1 MIEIDLTFVLLLALV
16 ALMAGF
22 FDAIAGGGGLITLP
36 VLFIAG
42 VEPLAAIAT
51 NKFQAAS
58 ATVSA
63 TCAFARKGMI
73 DWRRGSPMAVM
84 SFIGGALGALSITYV
99 PKSVLQA
106 CVPPLLILIAAY
118 FAFSPKP
125 NEQAR
130 KAKVSTSLFCV
141 TAAPIIGFYDGIFGP
156 GVGSFFMLAC
166 VVLLGQHLIQAICTS
181 KLLNAACN
189 LGALS
194 VFSLSGAIIW
204 PLALAMALAAF
215 LGAQLGARCA
225 VRFGSRLINRC
236 WSASAASWHSNCCSI
251 PATRSAIGS
260 TSSSREHHA
269 HSKGFPAAREVA
281 V

>member
-1 MIEIDLTFVLLLALV
+1 MIEFDLTLVLILALV

-51 NKFQAAS
+51 NKVQAAS

-73 DWRRGSPMAVM
+73 DWRRGSPMAEM

-99 PKSVLQA
+99 PKSFLQA
-106 CVPPLLILIAAY
+106 CVPPLLILIAIY

-125 NEQAR
+125 NEQTR
-130 KAKVSTSLFCV
+130 KAKLSTSLFCV
-141 TAAPIIGFYDGIFGP
+141 TVAPIIGFYDGIFGP

-166 VVLLGQHLIQAICTS
+166 VVLLGQQLIQAVCTS

-194 VFSLSGAIIW
+194 VFLLSGAIIW
-204 PLALAMALAAF
+204 PLALAMAIAAF

-225 VRFGSRLINRC
+225 VRFGSRLIKPLLVSVCIIMAFKLLLDTGNPLGE
-236 WSASAASWHSNCCSI
+236 WLDQ
-251 PATRSAIGS
+251 
-260 TSSSREHHA
+260 
-269 HSKGFPAAREVA
+269 FF
-281 V
+281 

>member
-1 MIEIDLTFVLLLALV
+1 MIEFDLTLVLILALV

-42 VEPLAAIAT
+42 IEPLAAIAT

-99 PKSVLQA
+99 PKSLLQA
-106 CVPPLLILIAAY
+106 CVPPLLILIAIY

-130 KAKVSTSLFCV
+130 KAKLSSSLFCV
-141 TAAPIIGFYDGIFGP
+141 TVAPIIGFYDGIFGP

-166 VVLLGQHLIQAICTS
+166 VVLLGQQLIQAVCTS

-194 VFSLSGAIIW
+194 VFLVSGAIIW
-204 PLALAMALAAF
+204 PLALAMAIAAF

-225 VRFGSRLINRC
+225 VRFGSRLIKPLLVSVCIIMAFKLLLDTGNPFGE
-236 WSASAASWHSNCCSI
+236 WLDQ
-251 PATRSAIGS
+251 
-260 TSSSREHHA
+260 
-269 HSKGFPAAREVA
+269 FF
-281 V
+281 

>member
-1 MIEIDLTFVLLLALV
+1 MIELDLTLLLILALV

-63 TCAFARKGMI
+63 TFAFARKGMI
-73 DWRRGSPMAVM
+73 DWRRGGPMAVM
-84 SFIGGALGALSITYV
+84 SFIGGALGALSISYV
-99 PKSVLQA
+99 PKNILQA
-106 CVPPLLILIAAY
+106 CVPILLILVAAY

-125 NEQAR
+125 NERAR
-130 KAKVSTSLFCV
+130 KAKISTSLFCV
-141 TAAPIIGFYDGIFGP
+141 AVAPVIGFYDGIFGP
-156 GVGSFFMLAC
+156 GVGSFFMVAC
-166 VVLLGQHLIQAICTS
+166 VVLLGQHLIQAVCNS

-204 PLALAMALAAF
+204 PLALAMAFAAF
-215 LGAQLGARCA
+215 VGAQLGARCA
-225 VRFGSRLINRC
+225 VHFGPRLIKPLLVC
-236 WSASAASWHSNCCSI
+236 VCCIMALKLLLDPASPLGQWLHNQF
-251 PATRSAIGS
+251 
-260 TSSSREHHA
+260 H
-269 HSKGFPAAREVA
+269 
-281 V
+281 

>member
-1 MIEIDLTFVLLLALV
+1 MIELEVTLILILALM
-16 ALMAGF
+16 AFMAGF

-42 VEPLAAIAT
+42 IEPLAAIAT

-63 TCAFARKGMI
+63 TFAFARKGMI
-73 DWRRGSPMAVM
+73 DWKKSHVMALM
-84 SFIGGALGALSITYV
+84 SFIGGALGALSVSYV
-99 PKSVLQA
+99 PKTLLQA
-106 CVPPLLILIAAY
+106 CVPILLIVVAAY

-125 NEQAR
+125 NEQTR
-130 KAKVSTSLFCV
+130 KARISVSLFCITV
-141 TAAPIIGFYDGIFGP
+141 APIIGFYDGIFGP

-166 VVLLGQHLIQAICTS
+166 VILLGQHLLQAVCNS

-204 PLALAMALAAF
+204 PLALAMAVAAF
-215 LGAQLGARCA
+215 VGAQLGARCA
-225 VRFGSRLINRC
+225 VHFGPRLIKPLLVGV
-236 WSASAASWHSNCCSI
+236 CCI
-251 PATRSAIGS
+251 MATKLLLDSGNPIGQWLHRL
-260 TSSSREHHA
+260 TL
-269 HSKGFPAAREVA
+269 
-281 V
+281 

>member
-1 MIEIDLTFVLLLALV
+1 MIEFDVTLVLTLALV

-42 VEPLAAIAT
+42 IEPLAAIAT

-84 SFIGGALGALSITYV
+84 AFIGGALGALSITYV

-166 VVLLGQHLIQAICTS
+166 VVLLGQHLIQAVCTS

-225 VRFGSRLINRC
+225 VRFGSRLIKPLLV
-236 WSASAASWHSNCCSI
+236 SVCCI
-251 PATRSAIGS
+251 MALKLLLDTGNPLG
-260 TSSSREHHA
+260 EWLNQ
-269 HSKGFPAAREVA
+269 FF
-281 V
+281 

>member
-1 MIEIDLTFVLLLALV
+1 MIELDVTLVLVLALV

-42 VEPLAAIAT
+42 IEPLAAIAT

-63 TCAFARKGMI
+63 TFAFARKGMI
-73 DWRRGSPMAVM
+73 DWKRSRLMALM
-84 SFIGGALGALSITYV
+84 AFFGGALGALSVSFV
-99 PKSVLQA
+99 PKTLLQA
-106 CVPPLLILIAAY
+106 CVPFLLIVVAAY

-125 NEQAR
+125 DDQSR
-130 KAKVSTSLFCV
+130 KARISTSVFCM
-141 TAAPIIGFYDGIFGP
+141 TAAPVIGFYDGVFGP

-166 VVLLGQHLIQAICTS
+166 VILLGQHLLQAVCNS

-204 PLALAMALAAF
+204 PLAITMALAAF
-215 LGAQLGARCA
+215 AGAQLGARCA
-225 VRFGSRLINRC
+225 VHFGPRLIKPLLVC
-236 WSASAASWHSNCCSI
+236 VCCI
-251 PATRSAIGS
+251 MATKLLLDADNPFAQWLHRLV
-260 TSSSREHHA
+260 
-269 HSKGFPAAREVA
+269 P
-281 V
+281 

>member
-1 MIEIDLTFVLLLALV
+1 MIELDVTLVLVLALV

-42 VEPLAAIAT
+42 IEPLAAIAT

-63 TCAFARKGMI
+63 TFAFAHKGMI
-73 DWRRGSPMAVM
+73 DWKRSRLMALM
-84 SFIGGALGALSITYV
+84 AFFGGALGALSVSFV
-99 PKSVLQA
+99 PKALLQA
-106 CVPPLLILIAAY
+106 CVPILLIVVAAY

-125 NEQAR
+125 DDQTR
-130 KAKVSTSLFCV
+130 KARISTSVFCM
-141 TAAPIIGFYDGIFGP
+141 TAAPVIGFYDGVFGP

-166 VVLLGQHLIQAICTS
+166 VILLGQHLLQAVCNS

-204 PLALAMALAAF
+204 PLAITMALAAF
-215 LGAQLGARCA
+215 AGAQLGARCA
-225 VRFGSRLINRC
+225 VHFGPRLIKPLLVC
-236 WSASAASWHSNCCSI
+236 VCCI
-251 PATRSAIGS
+251 MATKLLLDADNPFAQWLHRLV
-260 TSSSREHHA
+260 
-269 HSKGFPAAREVA
+269 P
-281 V
+281 

>member
-1 MIEIDLTFVLLLALV
+1 MIELDLTLILILAAV

-36 VLFIAG
+36 VLFVAG
-42 VEPLAAIAT
+42 IEPLAAIAT

-73 DWRRGSPMAVM
+73 DWRKGSAMALM
-84 SFIGGALGALSITYV
+84 SFIGGALGALSVSLV
-99 PKSVLQA
+99 PKTLLQA
-106 CVPPLLILIAAY
+106 CVPILLILVAAY
-118 FAFSPKP
+118 FAFSPKL
-125 NEQAR
+125 NEQSR
-130 KAKVSTSLFCV
+130 KAKISTSLFCITV
-141 TAAPIIGFYDGIFGP
+141 APIIGFYDGIFGP

-166 VVLLGQHLIQAICTS
+166 VILLGQHLLQAVCNS

-204 PLALAMALAAF
+204 PLALAMALCAIV
-215 LGAQLGARCA
+215 GAQLGARCA
-225 VRFGSRLINRC
+225 LYFGPKLIKPLLI
-236 WSASAASWHSNCCSI
+236 AVCCLM
-251 PATRSAIGS
+251 AIKLLLGDGHPIGEWL
-260 TSSSREHHA
+260 RQL
-269 HSKGFPAAREVA
+269 
-281 V
+281 